1 MKVIKNYFIP
11 IVAVIIVIIGFVK
24 INIVNTES
32 LSPLGNTDDNF
43 KVVSAEFGED
53 FQEFIMDKSP
63 VKIYIGEKDD
73 GLSTV
78 KVYNKEINLTN
89 DNFFMNT
96 IRKITGYVNKVFV
109 NIKDKMF
116 KDTKTNSENTKIY
129 KDPKNENESEFDK
142 NVDEFIKNINE
153 Q

>member
-1 MKVIKNYFIP
+1 MKIIKNYFVP
-11 IVAVIIVIIGFVK
+11 IVAIVLLIIGCIE
-24 INIVNTES
+24 INIINTQS

-73 GLSTV
+73 GLATV

-89 DNFFMNT
+89 DNLFMNS
-96 IRKITGYVNKVFV
+96 IRSITGYISKVFIG
-109 NIKDKMF
+109 IKDKIN
-116 KDTKTNSENTKIY
+116 KNTKTNNENTEIKESYSDDI
-129 KDPKNENESEFDK
+129 KSEFDK
-142 NVDEFIKNINE
+142 SIDEFIENNNN
-153 Q
+153 

>member
-129 KDPKNENESEFDK
+129 KNSKNESEFDK

>member
-1 MKVIKNYFIP
+1 MKVIKNYIIP

-24 INIVNTES
+24 INIVNTQS

-43 KVVSAEFGED
+43 KVVSTEFGED

-96 IRKITGYVNKVFV
+96 IRKITEYVNKVFV
-109 NIKDKMF
+109 NIKDKMI

-129 KDPKNENESEFDK
+129 ENSKKENESEFDK